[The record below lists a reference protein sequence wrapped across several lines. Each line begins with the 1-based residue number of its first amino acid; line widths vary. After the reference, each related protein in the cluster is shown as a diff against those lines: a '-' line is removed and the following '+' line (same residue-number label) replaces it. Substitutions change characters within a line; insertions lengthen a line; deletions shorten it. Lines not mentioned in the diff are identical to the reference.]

1 MEETWLTSHQNAG
14 GKLRRHFKEVEA
26 YSRKVKLKVL
36 EGKATASNRLENH
49 RGNHQLILI
58 RVST

>member
-1 MEETWLTSHQNAG
+1 MVDITSECRG
-14 GKLRRHFKEVEA
+14 ELRRHFKEVEA

-36 EGKATASNRLENH
+36 EGMATASNRLENH
-49 RGNHQLILI
+49 QGNHRLTLI